1 MSAGNTKLISK
12 SALNHDFLQNRFLTF
27 LAARQAM
34 LDNPQT
40 AMRED
45 LINRLDEWIERKPD
59 IVNLVEGMEAAL
71 SPRQLL
77 YQLPLDSLPEDYK
90 SWLRPLI
97 HELYCARTGI
107 REKVD
112 ALKVKIEAVDNLVTA
127 IIKGQGTKDAG
138 KRLYQACRELSEG
151 ISSLP
156 SQIQVI

>member
-12 SALNHDFLQNRFLTF
+12 SALNPDFLQNRFLTF

-97 HELYCARTGI
+97 HELY
-107 REKVD
+107 
-112 ALKVKIEAVDNLVTA
+112 
-127 IIKGQGTKDAG
+127 
-138 KRLYQACRELSEG
+138 
-151 ISSLP
+151 
-156 SQIQVI
+156 